1 MVLIIHLSL
10 LLLSSLLGRKRNV
23 LLHPAVQLLHRV
35 IRKIVRVDLRILH
48 EALQDVLFHVCVE
61 FVDLVVLAQAVLAA
75 HVINFTRLR
84 RHVLVQFRASLRLPQ
99 LEKSRA
105 RNAVH
110 PASVKDLDDPVG
122 VQLPVVLCLLGLQT
136 LEKLIALCLPL
147 VSSRVKHLRHRVL
160 VLTKHSAVLLVFG
173 RLPCAHRHDF

>member
-1 MVLIIHLSL
+1 MVLIIHPSL
-10 LLLSSLLGRKRNV
+10 LLLSRLLSRKRHV

-35 IRKIVRVDLRILH
+35 IREFGRVDLRILH

-61 FVDLVVLAQAVLAA
+61 LVDLIVLAQAVLAA
-75 HVINFTRLR
+75 HVINFARLR
-84 RHVLVQFRASLRLPQ
+84 RHVLVQLRARLRLLQ

-105 RNAVH
+105 RNAVD
-110 PASVKDLDDPVG
+110 PASVKDLDDPIG

-136 LEKLIALCLPL
+136 LEKLTALCLPL
-147 VSSRVKHLRHRVL
+147 VSPRVEHLRHRVL